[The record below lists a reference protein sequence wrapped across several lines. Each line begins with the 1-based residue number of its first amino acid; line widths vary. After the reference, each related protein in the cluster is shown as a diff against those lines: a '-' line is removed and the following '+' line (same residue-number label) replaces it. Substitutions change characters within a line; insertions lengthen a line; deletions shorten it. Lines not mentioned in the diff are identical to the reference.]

1 MGGGGVSQRLRFLCI
16 LSRGS
21 FFASFFDFG
30 KAFYVA
36 NWICILVIIDLRSFL
51 QRKKNG
57 GPLLDE
63 VSIIASSCDTVVLT
77 DIFCS
82 PEFFRSMIVV
92 YIVGGC
98 LNNRC
103 GGLEFASC
111 SHPSAE
117 DEFPRTLCTVFL
129 EA

>member
-1 MGGGGVSQRLRFLCI
+1 M
-16 LSRGS
+16 
-21 FFASFFDFG
+21 
-30 KAFYVA
+30 A

-63 VSIIASSCDTVVLT
+63 VSITASSCDTVVLT

-92 YIVGGC
+92 YIY
-98 LNNRC
+98 C
-103 GGLEFASC
+103 GGLFE
-111 SHPSAE
+111 
-117 DEFPRTLCTVFL
+117 
-129 EA
+129 